1 MPYRQVSVS
10 RAKRR
15 KQSELTEQERAAQ
28 RHVPMELLAREW
40 LNEQRAGLNTRA
52 YLTENLLPTLVL
64 GVERLLTEVSL
75 REIAECEEA
84 QPDFNPVNY
93 LAQYLMR
100 NNPRY
105 SNFVEAHPYCRT
117 MHEVTEKLKRM
128 AFSVDENK
136 LAGLKL
142 RMRQRREGR
151 ERKEEVQAQE
161 EGRRE
166 GVLRE
171 VFARWSADGREE
183 VPLGQVGRTPAA
195 WVKSKP
201 YGTLHRHSW

>member
-1 MPYRQVSVS
+1 MS
-10 RAKRR
+10 RELASTLGPTSR
-15 KQSELTEQERAAQ
+15 KTCCQ
-28 RHVPMELLAREW
+28 RW
-40 LNEQRAGLNTRA
+40 CW
-52 YLTENLLPTLVL
+52 VL
-64 GVERLLTEVSL
+64 KLERLLTEVSL

-142 RMRQRREGR
+142 RMRQRREER
-151 ERKEEVQAQE
+151 ERKEEVQTQE

-171 VFARWSADGREE
+171 VFARWSAEGREE
-183 VPLGQVGRTPAA
+183 VSLGQVSRTPAA

-201 YGTLHRHSW
+201 YGTLPRHSW